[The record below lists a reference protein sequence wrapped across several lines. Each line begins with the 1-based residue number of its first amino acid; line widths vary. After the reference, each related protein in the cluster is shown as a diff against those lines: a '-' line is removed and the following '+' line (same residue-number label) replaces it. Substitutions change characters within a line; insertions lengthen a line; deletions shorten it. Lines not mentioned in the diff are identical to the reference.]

1 MSLRGRRS
9 PSAPARGLLGGVLAA
24 LLLGARPAAA
34 ADVVQRWDLEADDG
48 GFVDR
53 YAVSDLPQWSWGP
66 IANGPGAGFDGLNAW
81 STGRVLDYLN
91 DTSNCLELPLP
102 ALDGL
107 AEPML
112 TFSHWYDI
120 ADGDVA
126 SLRVD
131 KGAGWELLTPVY
143 GYPDDAG
150 WSGASEGWLE
160 AAVALD
166 GLGSAGRVCLD
177 FHADADG
184 VVSDGWYVDRV
195 ILWDGDAAAP
205 RVEDLTRLVDTEEV
219 ETPQEVTAVVWDDR
233 RVTRVGLS
241 WQSSAGQEG
250 LVLLDD
256 QGDGAW
262 TGSIPGQAPDVT
274 VSYYIVAEDGDN
286 ATRHPGSGAWSYR
299 TYLPAP
305 QHLSGP
311 EGRVVAAT
319 APLTWDPPDTERAVQ
334 GYAVFRNDDFVRSVT
349 DTRCDAPLSGGQD
362 VFTVRAVYDLG
373 QGDPSEG
380 VTVDGLVPV
389 IEAVEPAEGFRGDHL
404 RVAVTGQNL
413 LLVDGEVSASL
424 GEGITVVGVDVRAV
438 DLAYLELEIDPDAPE
453 GARDLVLESSVG
465 TTTVAE
471 GFRVRTDAEKPR
483 LVDIEPAD
491 AHQGD
496 HLDVTVQVAGGLGG
510 TPTLDFGEGV
520 VVESVDTSTEGF
532 VRAHVAV
539 AGNAPLGQREV
550 TLDDGVRVY
559 SGVSFEVKDAVIST
573 QNNCAHAPG
582 VPLLAPIAAALLL
595 LRRRPREL
603 PGSPPRV

>member
-1 MSLRGRRS
+1 MRALRAG
-9 PSAPARGLLGGVLAA
+9 LAA
-24 LLLGARPAAA
+24 LVTAALPAGPARA
-34 ADVVQRWDLEADDG
+34 ADVVARWDLEADDG
-48 GFVDR
+48 AFVDL
-53 YAVSDLPQWSWGP
+53 YAISDLPQWSWGP
-66 IANGPGAGFDGLNAW
+66 ISNGPGAGFDGANGWA
-81 STGRVLDYLN
+81 TGRVLDYLN
-91 DTSNCLELPLP
+91 DTNNCLELPLP

-126 SLRVD
+126 TIWVD
-131 KGAGWELLTPVY
+131 KGAGWEVLTPVY
-143 GYPDDAG
+143 GYPTDLG
-150 WSGASEGWLE
+150 WSGLSAGWE
-160 AAVALD
+160 VAAVALD
-166 GLGSAGRVCLD
+166 GLGGAGRLCLD
-177 FHADADG
+177 FAADADG
-184 VVSDGWYVDRV
+184 VVADGWFVDRV

-205 RVEDLTRLVDTEEV
+205 QVEDLTRLVDTEEV
-219 ETPQEVTAVVWDDR
+219 ETPQDLTAVVRDDR

-274 VSYYIVAEDGDN
+274 VSYYVVAEDGEN
-286 ATRHPGSGAWSYR
+286 STRYPASGAWSYR

-305 QHLSGP
+305 LHLAGP

-319 APLTWDPPDTERAVQ
+319 APLTWDPPDTDRAVQ
-334 GYAVFRNDDFVRSVT
+334 GYAVFRNDSFVRTVT
-349 DTRCDAPLSGGQD
+349 DTRCDAPLSGGED
-362 VFTVRAVYDLG
+362 RFTVRAVYDLG
-373 QGDPSEG
+373 QGDPSEP
-380 VTVDGLVPV
+380 VTVDGEVPV
-389 IEAVEPAEGFRGDHL
+389 IAALDPAEGFRGDHL

-413 LLVDGEVSASL
+413 LLVDGEVRASL
-424 GEGITVVGVDVRAV
+424 GAGIEVAAVDVRAV
-438 DLAYLELEIDPDAPE
+438 DLVYLELEIASDAAE
-453 GARDLVLESSVG
+453 GARELVLESAVG
-465 TTTVAE
+465 TTTAADA
-471 GFRVRTDAEKPR
+471 FRVRTDAEKPR

-496 HLDVTVQVAGGLGG
+496 HLDVSVQVAGGLDGV
-510 TPTLDFGEGV
+510 PTLDFGEGV

-532 VRAHVAV
+532 VRARVAV

-559 SGVSFEVKDAVIST
+559 SGVSFEVRDAAIST
-573 QNNCAHAPG
+573 QNNCSTAPFA
-582 VPLLAPIAAALLL
+582 PPLAPIAAALLL
-595 LRRRPREL
+595 LRVRRRQL